1 MRAAILLFLTLSAC
15 ASAPPG
21 GVNDPYEPFNRRVH
35 AFNKGL
41 DATVLRPLA
50 RRAGGNAPTAPAA
63 TTAGGATAGGSNAAP
78 PGPIE
83 MIGNVSANLSLPGKV
98 VNSLLQG
105 RPEPAVRNTFRF
117 LVNTTVGLGGVL
129 DPAGADFALPEI
141 DTDFGETLHV
151 WGVPE
156 GAYLELPVLGPST
169 ERDLAGMIVNT
180 VIDPVDNWLN
190 RDQRTA
196 KLAARVASKA
206 GDRTQFGST
215 VDSVLHDSADSYA
228 QTRLLYLQHRRFE
241 LKQEQDAID
250 PYAE

>member
-1 MRAAILLFLTLSAC
+1 MRAAILLILTLSAC
-15 ASAPPG
+15 APAAPG
-21 GVNDPYEPFNRRVH
+21 AVNDPYEPMNRRVH

-41 DATVLRPLA
+41 DAAVLRPVA
-50 RRAGGNAPTAPAA
+50 RAAGRGDDDAATIPAAPA
-63 TTAGGATAGGSNAAP
+63 GATAIPS
-78 PGPIE
+78 GPIAA
-83 MIGNVSANLSLPGKV
+83 IGNFGSNLSLPGKV
-98 VNSLLQG
+98 VNSLLQA
-105 RPEPAVRNTFRF
+105 RPEPAVRNSFRF

-169 ERDLAGMIVNT
+169 ERDLAGKVMDLF
-180 VIDPVDNWLN
+180 IDPLDNVLT
-190 RDQRTA
+190 DEQKIAGTG
-196 KLAARVASKA
+196 ARIVSKA
-206 GDRTQFGST
+206 GDRAQFGST